1 LAHGYSYLCDEILVI
16 GSDDLRN
23 MLIMFDRELEKDDKF
38 LVRIIEI
45 DKVTPVIVVK
55 GRNRNDM
62 KKLYERYK
70 AEIQEK

>member
-1 LAHGYSYLCDEILVI
+1 
-16 GSDDLRN
+16 

-38 LVRIIEI
+38 LVRTIEI